1 MGTRSDWANVGR
13 DFKKLGSDF
22 GKTFVK
28 TIKKG
33 TQKVEDWAMEDDNN
47 SEEAPK
53 TTKQTPVAEAT
64 VVSVTEE

>member
-28 TIKKG
+28 TVAKG
-33 TQKVEDWAMEDDNN
+33 AHKIEDWANED
-47 SEEAPK
+47 
-53 TTKQTPVAEAT
+53 TTTSKNAQEPIAEAE
-64 VVSVTEE
+64 VINVKE

>member
-22 GKTFVK
+22 DKTFVK

-33 TQKVEDWAMEDDNN
+33 TQKIDDWANEDTNKG
-47 SEEAPK
+47 SSA
-53 TTKQTPVAEAT
+53 QTPVAEAT
-64 VVSVTEE
+64 VVSSSDE

>member
-13 DFKKLGSDF
+13 DFKKLGTDF

-33 TQKVEDWAMEDDNN
+33 TQKIDDWANEDTNNN
-47 SEEAPK
+47 SEA
-53 TTKQTPVAEAT
+53 QTPVAEAT
-64 VVSVTEE
+64 IVSSSEE

>member
-28 TIKKG
+28 TVKKG
-33 TQKVEDWAMEDDNN
+33 TQKIEDWAMEDDSNTAN
-47 SEEAPK
+47 
-53 TTKQTPVAEAT
+53 TQTPVAEAT
-64 VVSVTEE
+64 VVSESED

>member
-28 TIKKG
+28 TVKKG
-33 TQKVEDWAMEDDNN
+33 TQKIEDWAMDDNN
-47 SEEAPK
+47 NTSQ
-53 TTKQTPVAEAT
+53 TQTPVAEAT
-64 VVSVTEE
+64 VVSKDNE

>member
-28 TIKKG
+28 TVKKG
-33 TQKVEDWAMEDDNN
+33 TQKIEDWAMEDNN
-47 SEEAPK
+47 TSEKA
-53 TTKQTPVAEAT
+53 QTPVAETT
-64 VVSVTEE
+64 VVSNNEE

>member
-28 TIKKG
+28 TVKKG
-33 TQKVEDWAMEDDNN
+33 TQKIEDWAMEDDKSPDN
-47 SEEAPK
+47 
-53 TTKQTPVAEAT
+53 TQTQTPVAEAT
-64 VVSVTEE
+64 VVSNTEE

>member
-28 TIKKG
+28 TMKKG
-33 TQKVEDWAMEDDNN
+33 TQKIEDWAMEDDNN
-47 SEEAPK
+47 N
-53 TTKQTPVAEAT
+53 TTKTQTPVAEAT
-64 VVSVTEE
+64 VVSVKTE

>member
-13 DFKKLGSDF
+13 DFKKLGTDF

-33 TQKVEDWAMEDDNN
+33 TQKIDDWANDDANN
-47 SEEAPK
+47 TSDSQ
-53 TTKQTPVAEAT
+53 QTPVAEAT
-64 VVSVTEE
+64 VVSSSEE

>member
-13 DFKKLGSDF
+13 DFKKLGADF

-33 TQKVEDWAMEDDNN
+33 TQKIDDWANDDTSNK
-47 SEEAPK
+47 SDAQ
-53 TTKQTPVAEAT
+53 QTPVAEAT
-64 VVSVTEE
+64 VVSSSEE

>member
-28 TIKKG
+28 TVKKG
-33 TQKVEDWAMEDDNN
+33 TQKIEDWANEDD
-47 SEEAPK
+47 S
-53 TTKQTPVAEAT
+53 TKNTQAPVAEAT
-64 VVSVTEE
+64 VVSESEE

>member
-28 TIKKG
+28 TVKKG
-33 TQKVEDWAMEDDNN
+33 TQKIEDWAMEDDN
-47 SEEAPK
+47 A
-53 TTKQTPVAEAT
+53 TTKTQAPVAEAT
-64 VVSVTEE
+64 VVSDKTE

>member
-28 TIKKG
+28 TVKKG
-33 TQKVEDWAMEDDNN
+33 TQKIEDWAMEDDNTTN
-47 SEEAPK
+47 K
-53 TTKQTPVAEAT
+53 TQTPVAEAT
-64 VVSVTEE
+64 VVSDKTE

>member
-28 TIKKG
+28 TVKKG
-33 TQKVEDWAMEDDNN
+33 TQKIEDWAMEDDNT
-47 SEEAPK
+47 ATK
-53 TTKQTPVAEAT
+53 TQTPVAEAT
-64 VVSVTEE
+64 VVSDKTE

>member
-22 GKTFVK
+22 GKTFVR

-33 TQKVEDWAMEDDNN
+33 TRKIDDWASEDTTN
-47 SEEAPK
+47 STSA
-53 TTKQTPVAEAT
+53 QTPVAEAT
-64 VVSVTEE
+64 VVSSSEE